1 MAKQMVM
8 VIDVRRCIGC
18 QACTVACKTENK
30 VGLGR
35 WRTMVRTIEK
45 GHYPHTK
52 RHFFPTLCNQCGNC
66 MKASK
71 KNGGDMF
78 FKRPDGIVDFD
89 QSKAK
94 KDASGVYEPAA
105 VEACPVEAI
114 SWDKHTG
121 LPDKCNFCA
130 HRVDA
135 GLLPA
140 CAQTCIGK
148 ARVFGDIND
157 PDSEVSRLMADNP
170 TQQLKPSEKCPGVY
184 YIGLDTIFQQSVEGF
199 REVGPKDFSAE
210 KLKMQQA

>member
-1 MAKQMVM
+1 
-8 VIDVRRCIGC
+8 
-18 QACTVACKTENK
+18 
-30 VGLGR
+30 
-35 WRTMVRTIEK
+35 
-45 GHYPHTK
+45 
-52 RHFFPTLCNQCGNC
+52 

-71 KNGGDMF
+71 KTGGNMF

-94 KDASGVYEPAA
+94 KDDKGVYEAAA
-105 VEACPVEAI
+105 VEACPVEAV

-157 PDSEVSRLMADNP
+157 PNSEVSQLLARNGV
-170 TQQLKPSEKCPGVY
+170 QQVKEKEKCPGVF
-184 YIGLDTIFQQSVEGF
+184 YIGLDLFFQEGMDGF
-199 REVGPKDFSAE
+199 RETPAKDFVTG
-210 KLKMQQA
+210 KYRMQQA